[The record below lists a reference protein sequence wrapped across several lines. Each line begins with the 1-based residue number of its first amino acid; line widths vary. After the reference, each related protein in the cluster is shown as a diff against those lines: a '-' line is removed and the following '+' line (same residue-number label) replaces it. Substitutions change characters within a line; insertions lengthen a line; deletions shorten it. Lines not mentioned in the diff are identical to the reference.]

1 MVVTTLSKLMS
12 ILKALLTFSNTQR
25 MSDGIWFQEQN
36 TSTTVDKL
44 KIEEQELN
52 TLRKAYYLLDEIKV
66 MLREK
71 NTAYGDSALNPI
83 RLFSRSDAIDAICIR
98 IDDKLSRISTMG
110 IDDKAEDTIKD
121 LIGYLILLQIAKERK
136 GGQ

>member
-1 MVVTTLSKLMS
+1 MS

-36 TSTTVDKL
+36 KSTTVDKL
-44 KIEEQELN
+44 KIEERELD
-52 TLRKAYYLLDEIKV
+52 TLQKAYYLLDEIKV
-66 MLREK
+66 LLREK

-83 RLFSRSDAIDAICIR
+83 RLFSRSDAIDAICVR

-110 IDDKAEDTIKD
+110 IDDEAEDTIKD

>member
-1 MVVTTLSKLMS
+1 
-12 ILKALLTFSNTQR
+12 

-44 KIEEQELN
+44 KIEEQELD

-83 RLFSRSDAIDAICIR
+83 RLFSRSDAIDAICVR

-136 GGQ
+136 GER